1 MSTKNNNTIIILIAS
16 VLIVGTLYLLL
27 KDDKEH
33 FIPYSDVNIN
43 KSNMLMNDTDLTYD
57 KYSNETNSGIIAKQ
71 GKKDNYPLG
80 KNDLNINPPMIPN
93 KTLDPNAAY
102 QENKY
107 IRDEGV
113 NNAINELETEDK
125 EDYKDVSNAY
135 NNFLLPIDS
144 NNELSYKKYSDFTK
158 EEMDETTLHDLYNKM
173 SSSVNKKLSA
183 DELERI
189 SGKPIIQAKLS
200 GLYKPVYISYD
211 NDFDD
216 YKNDKNNNYE
226 YKFEG
231 YSNLP
236 TGSLYK

>member
-1 MSTKNNNTIIILIAS
+1 MSTENNNTLLILIAS

-27 KDDKEH
+27 KEKKEN

-43 KSNMLMNDTDLTYD
+43 KSNMLINDTDLNYD
-57 KYSNETNSGIIAKQ
+57 KENNQKNSEIIAKA

-80 KNDLNINPPMIPN
+80 TNDLNIKPPMIPN
-93 KTLDPNAAY
+93 KKLDPNAAF
-102 QENKY
+102 QENQY
-107 IRDEGV
+107 IRDLGI
-113 NNAINELETEDK
+113 NNAIDELENADE

-144 NNELSYKKYSDFTK
+144 NDELSFKKYKDFSKNEL
-158 EEMDETTLHDLYNKM
+158 DESTLQDLYTKM
-173 SSSVNKKLSA
+173 TSSVKKKLSA

-189 SGKPIIQAKLS
+189 SGKPIIDSKLS
-200 GLYKPVYISYD
+200 GLYKPIYVSYD
-211 NDFDD
+211 NDFD
-216 YKNDKNNNYE
+216 NNIDNKTVGYE

-236 TGSLYK
+236 HGSLYK